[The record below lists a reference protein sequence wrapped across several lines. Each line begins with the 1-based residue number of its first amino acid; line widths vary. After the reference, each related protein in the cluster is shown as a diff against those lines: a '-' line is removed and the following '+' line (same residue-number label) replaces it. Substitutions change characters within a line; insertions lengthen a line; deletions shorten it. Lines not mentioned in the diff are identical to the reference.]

1 MKETL
6 ITTDIA
12 SREYARLHQPKS
24 KEELNFFFQEG
35 LRIFS
40 NMEIFDLYYRKA
52 SLNDFSMMYLAPM
65 IINYYKSKSNAE
77 LTERRAETAQNNPG
91 A

>member
-52 SLNDFSMMYLAPM
+52 SLNDFSMMYLVPM
-65 IINYYKSKSNAE
+65 VINYYKSKYNDQDNTPKGS
-77 LTERRAETAQNNPG
+77 G
-91 A
+91 